1 MKNRIVMIIGV
12 LTLVL
17 LSINPL
23 WRIMAA
29 DDATDETAHEKKIFS
44 YDSAQKLYQ
53 QALTAYY
60 RKDYEGAASLFRQFE
75 ITYPDH
81 SMADKAAKWIIFIE
95 KNTDHR
101 ETAGSAESL
110 YNQAISA
117 YYRRNHQESKTLFN
131 EFVRRYPRHSMT
143 DKAYNWIAFIER
155 NSKRRGA
162 DEQGAEILYHQALD
176 MYHHQKNPSKAITML
191 DTMIEKYPNHEL
203 SDNARYWMAYLQK
216 STPEKEDK
224 AAAKR
229 QITPIPKKEK
239 EADSGEKLYQQALN
253 AYEQKKYKEA
263 YAQFSAFLEN
273 YPKHRLSDRAT
284 YWIGECLFAQNNF
297 YDAISIFKEV
307 VVRFPKSSK
316 VPDALL
322 MIGNAYLSLDDPG
335 NARTLFERVVRE
347 HPSSPAAG
355 NARPK
360 LEQLNLREKK
370 ATPQP
375 DKLQV
380 LRKKGG

>member
-12 LTLVL
+12 LTIVL

-29 DDATDETAHEKKIFS
+29 DDATDETANEKKIFS
-44 YDSAQKLYQ
+44 NDSAQKLYH

-75 ITYPDH
+75 LTYPGH
-81 SMADKAAKWIIFIE
+81 SMADKAAKWIRFIE
-95 KNTDHR
+95 KNTDQPR
-101 ETAGSAESL
+101 ETVSSAESL

-155 NSKRRGA
+155 NSKRSV

-176 MYHHQKNPSKAITML
+176 MYHHQHNPSKAITML

-216 STPEKEDK
+216 STPEKADK
-224 AAAKR
+224 AAAKH
-229 QITPIPKKEK
+229 QIPRKKEK

-322 MIGNAYLSLDDPG
+322 MIGNAYLALDDPG

-360 LEQLNLREKK
+360 LEQLNIREKK
-370 ATPQP
+370 AAPQP